1 MSARPRYLVI
11 DAGLAAIVY
20 ALSVFPRLWGSHHLS
35 DWPVVV
41 GLNAVTAIPLVW
53 RRRFPIPVTV
63 IVGVGTVSLVA
74 VHELPRL
81 PYAQLLA
88 TYTFAALSG
97 PVTRLVGIAG
107 TVVGISVSVVMD
119 TDPVTAA
126 GVSGMT
132 FSMAYALGTGTRARR
147 DRITMLE
154 ERAARLAEERAGA
167 AAAERERIARDM
179 HDILV
184 HSVSLIVVQ
193 AEAGATVVHDSP
205 DRAQAAFDAISSAG
219 REALAQLRGTLA
231 TLRGPAS
238 RAPQPDLDALP
249 ALVDGARRAGL
260 DAALEETGS
269 RRAVPADLAV
279 AAYRIVQEA
288 LTNTIRHAAARQVR
302 VCLRWLPG
310 AVRIEVTDDGRG
322 AADPPGAGGHGL
334 VGMRE
339 RAAACGGE
347 LTTGP
352 GPGGAGFRVTATL
365 PVAG

>member
-1 MSARPRYLVI
+1 MAI

-20 ALSVFPRLWGSHHLS
+20 ALSVFPRVWHSPVHHWATLI
-35 DWPVVV
+35 
-41 GLNAVTAIPLVW
+41 GLNALASVPLVW
-53 RRRFPIPVTV
+53 RRRFPVPVTA
-63 IVGVGTVSLVA
+63 IVGIGTVSLVA
-74 VHELPRL
+74 VNELPRL
-81 PYAQLLA
+81 PYGQLLA

-97 PVTRLVGIAG
+97 PAARLAALAG
-107 TVVGISVSVVMD
+107 TVVGISASIAMD
-119 TDPVTAA
+119 PDPAIAA

-132 FSMAYALGTGTRARR
+132 FAVAYAIGTGARARR
-147 DRITMLE
+147 DRIAMLE

-193 AEAGATVVHDSP
+193 AEAGASVVHDSP
-205 DRAQAAFDAISSAG
+205 DRAQAAFDAISAAG
-219 REALAQLRGTLA
+219 REALAQLRGTLG
-231 TLRGPAS
+231 TLRGS
-238 RAPQPDLDALP
+238 TGRRPQPDLDELP
-249 ALVDGARRAGL
+249 ALVEGARQAGL
-260 DAALEETGS
+260 DAALSETGS

-288 LTNTIRHAAARQVR
+288 LTNTIRHAAARQVGVR
-302 VCLRWLPG
+302 LRWLPE
-310 AVRIEVTDDGRG
+310 ALQVEVTDDGVGPSG
-322 AADPPGAGGHGL
+322 APGGHGL

-347 LTTGP
+347 LTAGP
-352 GPGGAGFRVTATL
+352 GPDGTGFRVTATL